1 MFKRSEP
8 AKQEASR
15 TPRTGGGFPLLASA
29 NALNIAT
36 VYRCVNLLADSVAML
51 PVQYMRKKGDI
62 FVEDRSDRMH
72 YLLNVLRMNCG
83 DEVRLF
89 DGSSGEY
96 TARIEACGKKSCML
110 RILEKSA
117 DFRPSPDLWLL
128 FAPVKKDKTDF
139 IIAGATELG
148 VSKIIPTLTKRTITE
163 RIKTERYEAQVIE
176 ACEQCR
182 RLDVPQIS
190 DPQSLEKILETWSQ
204 DRILY
209 FMDETGNGG
218 DIQTVFKNA
227 STAKAA
233 ILVGPEGGFSNEEL
247 QLLRQKNF
255 AKAVSLGE
263 RILRAETAVHA
274 ALSCWQAICG
284 DWK

>member
-1 MFKRSEP
+1 MSKNIKIRLFS
-8 AKQEASR
+8 A
-15 TPRTGGGFPLLASA
+15 TPLSA
-29 NALNIAT
+29 DIEW
-36 VYRCVNLLADSVAML
+36 L
-51 PVQYMRKKGDI
+51 PNDAQ
-62 FVEDRSDRMH
+62 SH
-72 YLLNVLRMNCG
+72 YLLNVLRLKIG
-83 DEVRLF
+83 DEIKVF
-89 DGSSGEY
+89 DGQNGEY
-96 TARIEACGKKSCML
+96 VGKIVSLSKKNCTVK
-110 RILEKSA
+110 ILQKVR
-117 DFRPSPDLWLL
+117 DMKYCPDLWLL

-182 RLDVPQIS
+182 RLDIPQIS

-233 ILVGPEGGFSNEEL
+233 ILVGPEGGFSDEEL

>member
-1 MFKRSEP
+1 MSKNIKIRLFS
-8 AKQEASR
+8 A
-15 TPRTGGGFPLLASA
+15 TPLSA
-29 NALNIAT
+29 DIEW
-36 VYRCVNLLADSVAML
+36 L
-51 PVQYMRKKGDI
+51 PNDAQ
-62 FVEDRSDRMH
+62 SH
-72 YLLNVLRMNCG
+72 YLLNVLRLKIG
-83 DEVRLF
+83 DEIKVF
-89 DGSSGEY
+89 DGQNGEY
-96 TARIEACGKKSCML
+96 VGKIVSNYKKNCTVKFLQKVRDM
-110 RILEKSA
+110 KYC
-117 DFRPSPDLWLL
+117 PDLWLL

-190 DPQSLEKILETWSQ
+190 TPQSLEKILETWSQ

-233 ILVGPEGGFSNEEL
+233 ILVGPEGGFSDEEL

>member
-1 MFKRSEP
+1 MSKNIKIRLFS
-8 AKQEASR
+8 A
-15 TPRTGGGFPLLASA
+15 TPLSA
-29 NALNIAT
+29 DIEW
-36 VYRCVNLLADSVAML
+36 L
-51 PVQYMRKKGDI
+51 PNDAQ
-62 FVEDRSDRMH
+62 SH
-72 YLLNVLRMNCG
+72 YLLNVLRLKIG
-83 DEVRLF
+83 DEIKVF
-89 DGSSGEY
+89 DGQNGEY
-96 TARIEACGKKSCML
+96 VGKIVSLSKKNCTVK
-110 RILEKSA
+110 ILQKVR
-117 DFRPSPDLWLL
+117 DMKYCPDLWLL

-163 RIKTERYEAQVIE
+163 RIKTVRYEAQVIE

-233 ILVGPEGGFSNEEL
+233 ILVGPEGGFSDEEL

>member
-1 MFKRSEP
+1 MSQKIKIRLYFNKNLSDIEEFSP
-8 AKQEASR
+8 EEAQ
-15 TPRTGGGFPLLASA
+15 
-29 NALNIAT
+29 
-36 VYRCVNLLADSVAML
+36 V
-51 PVQYMRKKGDI
+51 
-62 FVEDRSDRMH
+62 H
-72 YLLNVLRMNCG
+72 YLNNVLRIEDNTIIAG
-83 DEVRLF
+83 F
-89 DGSSGEY
+89 DGQSGEY
-96 TARIEACGKKSCML
+96 AFMVKKNGKKKLTLL
-110 RILEKSA
+110 RQEKLREFYS
-117 DFRPSPDLWLL
+117 SPDLWLL

-182 RLDVPQIS
+182 RLDIPQIS

-233 ILVGPEGGFSNEEL
+233 ILVGPEGGFSDEEL

>member
-1 MFKRSEP
+1 MSKNIKIRLFS
-8 AKQEASR
+8 A
-15 TPRTGGGFPLLASA
+15 TPLSA
-29 NALNIAT
+29 DIEW
-36 VYRCVNLLADSVAML
+36 L
-51 PVQYMRKKGDI
+51 PNDAQ
-62 FVEDRSDRMH
+62 SH
-72 YLLNVLRMNCG
+72 YLLNVLRLKIG
-83 DEVRLF
+83 DEIKVF
-89 DGSSGEY
+89 DGQNGEY
-96 TARIEACGKKSCML
+96 VGKIVSLSKKNCTVK
-110 RILEKSA
+110 ILQKVR
-117 DFRPSPDLWLL
+117 DMKYCPDLWLL

-233 ILVGPEGGFSNEEL
+233 ILVGPEGGFSDEEL

>member
-1 MFKRSEP
+1 MSKNIKIRLFS
-8 AKQEASR
+8 A
-15 TPRTGGGFPLLASA
+15 TPLSA
-29 NALNIAT
+29 DIEW
-36 VYRCVNLLADSVAML
+36 L
-51 PVQYMRKKGDI
+51 PNDAQ
-62 FVEDRSDRMH
+62 SH
-72 YLLNVLRMNCG
+72 YLLNVLRLKIG
-83 DEVRLF
+83 DEIKVF
-89 DGSSGEY
+89 DGQNGEY
-96 TARIEACGKKSCML
+96 VGKIVSLSKKNCTVK
-110 RILEKSA
+110 ILQKVR
-117 DFRPSPDLWLL
+117 DMKYCPDLWLL

-233 ILVGPEGGFSNEEL
+233 IL
-247 QLLRQKNF
+247 
-255 AKAVSLGE
+255 
-263 RILRAETAVHA
+263 
-274 ALSCWQAICG
+274 
-284 DWK
+284 

>member
-1 MFKRSEP
+1 M
-8 AKQEASR
+8 
-15 TPRTGGGFPLLASA
+15 
-29 NALNIAT
+29 
-36 VYRCVNLLADSVAML
+36 
-51 PVQYMRKKGDI
+51 
-62 FVEDRSDRMH
+62 
-72 YLLNVLRMNCG
+72 
-83 DEVRLF
+83 
-89 DGSSGEY
+89 
-96 TARIEACGKKSCML
+96 
-110 RILEKSA
+110 
-117 DFRPSPDLWLL
+117 
-128 FAPVKKDKTDF
+128 
-139 IIAGATELG
+139 
-148 VSKIIPTLTKRTITE
+148 
-163 RIKTERYEAQVIE
+163 
-176 ACEQCR
+176 
-182 RLDVPQIS
+182 
-190 DPQSLEKILETWSQ
+190 ETWSQ

-233 ILVGPEGGFSNEEL
+233 ILVGPEGGFSDEEL

>member
-1 MFKRSEP
+1 MSKNIKIRLFS
-8 AKQEASR
+8 A
-15 TPRTGGGFPLLASA
+15 TPLSA
-29 NALNIAT
+29 DIEW
-36 VYRCVNLLADSVAML
+36 L
-51 PVQYMRKKGDI
+51 PNDAQ
-62 FVEDRSDRMH
+62 SH
-72 YLLNVLRMNCG
+72 YLLNVLRLKIG
-83 DEVRLF
+83 DEIKVF
-89 DGSSGEY
+89 DGQNGEY
-96 TARIEACGKKSCML
+96 VGKIVSLSKKNCTVK
-110 RILEKSA
+110 ILQKVR
-117 DFRPSPDLWLL
+117 DMKYCPDLWLL

>member
-1 MFKRSEP
+1 MSKNIKIRLFS
-8 AKQEASR
+8 A
-15 TPRTGGGFPLLASA
+15 TPLSA
-29 NALNIAT
+29 DIEW
-36 VYRCVNLLADSVAML
+36 L
-51 PVQYMRKKGDI
+51 PNDDQ
-62 FVEDRSDRMH
+62 SH
-72 YLLNVLRMNCG
+72 YLLNVLRLKIG
-83 DEVRLF
+83 DEIKVF
-89 DGSSGEY
+89 DGQNGEY
-96 TARIEACGKKSCML
+96 VGKFVSLSKKNCTVK
-110 RILEKSA
+110 ILQKVR
-117 DFRPSPDLWLL
+117 DMKYCPDLWLL

-233 ILVGPEGGFSNEEL
+233 ILVGPEGGFSDEEL

>member
-1 MFKRSEP
+1 MSKNIKIRLFS
-8 AKQEASR
+8 A
-15 TPRTGGGFPLLASA
+15 TPLSA
-29 NALNIAT
+29 DIEW
-36 VYRCVNLLADSVAML
+36 L
-51 PVQYMRKKGDI
+51 PNDAQ
-62 FVEDRSDRMH
+62 SH
-72 YLLNVLRMNCG
+72 YLLNVLRLKIG
-83 DEVRLF
+83 DEIKVF
-89 DGSSGEY
+89 DGQNGEY
-96 TARIEACGKKSCML
+96 VGKIVSLYKKNCTVK
-110 RILEKSA
+110 ILQKVR
-117 DFRPSPDLWLL
+117 DMKYCPDLWLL

-233 ILVGPEGGFSNEEL
+233 ILVGPEGGFSDEEL

>member
-1 MFKRSEP
+1 MFS
-8 AKQEASR
+8 A
-15 TPRTGGGFPLLASA
+15 TPLSA
-29 NALNIAT
+29 DIEW
-36 VYRCVNLLADSVAML
+36 L
-51 PVQYMRKKGDI
+51 PNDAQ
-62 FVEDRSDRMH
+62 SH
-72 YLLNVLRMNCG
+72 YLLNVLRLKIG
-83 DEVRLF
+83 DEIKVF
-89 DGSSGEY
+89 DGQNGEY
-96 TARIEACGKKSCML
+96 VGKIVSLSKKNCTVK
-110 RILEKSA
+110 ILQKVR
-117 DFRPSPDLWLL
+117 DMKYCPDLWLL

-233 ILVGPEGGFSNEEL
+233 ILVGPEGGFSDEEL